1 MKLAITAIVHIFGE
15 DAFAADLDQLPD
27 PGHAFI
33 TMRNLRKKDG
43 KPLNYVMDDA
53 ATVLYSWNRIT
64 FIEILGETTAAAGL
78 DHRPAAAG
86 TTVLGF
92 FRDDG

>member
-1 MKLAITAIVHIFGE
+1 MAITAIVHISGE

-27 PGHAFI
+27 PGHAFV

-43 KPLNYVMDDA
+43 KPINYLMDA
-53 ATVLYSWNRIT
+53 TATVLYSWNKIT
-64 FIEILGETTAAAGL
+64 FMEILGGAAAPGS
-78 DHRPAAAG
+78 DKRPTSAG

-92 FRDDG
+92 FREEG

>member
-1 MKLAITAIVHIFGE
+1 MAITAIVHISGE

-27 PGHAFI
+27 PGHAFV

-43 KPLNYVMDDA
+43 KPINYLMDA
-53 ATVLYSWNRIT
+53 TATVLYSWNKIT
-64 FIEILGETTAAAGL
+64 FMEILGGAAPGS
-78 DHRPAAAG
+78 DKRPTSAG

-92 FRDDG
+92 FREEG

>member
-1 MKLAITAIVHIFGE
+1 MAITAIVHISGE

-27 PGHAFI
+27 PGHAFV

-43 KPLNYVMDDA
+43 KPINYLMDA
-53 ATVLYSWNRIT
+53 TATVLYSWNKIT
-64 FIEILGETTAAAGL
+64 FIEILGGASAPGSDKRST
-78 DHRPAAAG
+78 PAG

-92 FRDDG
+92 FREEG